1 MRIFKRG
8 DTWSFVLDV
17 GKDPKTGKRKQKTK
31 GGFKRKKD
39 AEEAAVK
46 LREELTNGIQ
56 PLSDRCT
63 FEELGEMW
71 LVAYER
77 RNQVKPSTIR
87 VRVHERM
94 AWLKHF
100 RKIDVHQL
108 NRHMIQDALN
118 QMSKEYA
125 PNTLSGILST
135 LRKILRFGKEQGFLK
150 QDHSEFVYMP
160 KKRKTLA
167 ETSNEDITL
176 KYMEKTTLKELLGCT
191 KRFGLDHD
199 LAMFTLLA
207 YTGMR
212 IGEAL
217 ALQWSDINFDEQTIA
232 IRKTMYNPKN
242 NLRGYQLE
250 TPKTE
255 SSNRTIV
262 VDPELLELLKQVQ
275 RKQKEMRFKYRDAY
289 DKQFVFVSYQEKTA
303 GYPLTNKTVTC
314 RLQRLLK
321 IAKIQQHITL
331 HTFRHTHTSLLAEAG
346 VGLIEIME
354 RLGHKDD
361 SITRDVYLHVTKQLK
376 KEAVHKFSKLMN
388 DL

>member
-8 DTWSFVLDV
+8 DTWTYVLDV
-17 GKDPKTGKRKQKTK
+17 GKDPKTGKRQQKTK

-46 LREELTNGIQ
+46 LKEELSNGIQ
-56 PLSDRCT
+56 PISDRCT

-87 VRVHERM
+87 VRVHERLT
-94 AWLKHF
+94 WLNHF
-100 RKIDVHQL
+100 KKIDVHQL
-108 NRHMIQDALN
+108 TRHMIQHALN
-118 QMSKEYA
+118 DMSKDYA
-125 PNTLSGILST
+125 SNTLSGILST

-150 QDHSEFVYMP
+150 HDPSEFVYMP

-176 KYMEKTTLKELLGCT
+176 KYMEKATLKELLDCA

-199 LAMFTLLA
+199 LTMFTLLA

-217 ALQWSDINFDEQTIA
+217 ALQWSDIDFDQQIVH

-242 NLRGYQLE
+242 NLREYQLE

-255 SSNRTIV
+255 SSKRDLV
-262 VDPELLELLKQVQ
+262 VDQALMELFKQVQ
-275 RKQKEMRFKYRDAY
+275 RKQKEMRFKYREAY

-303 GYPLTNKTVTC
+303 GYPLTNKTVTF

-321 IAKIQQHITL
+321 TAKIEQHITL

-361 SITRDVYLHVTKQLK
+361 SITRDVYLHVTKELK